1 MTLCHMYDIHVIL
14 SALFKIIVCLIDSMK
29 VCKRH
34 SEYMTKAE
42 ITTIKN
48 CEYCRLE
55 NMF

>member
-1 MTLCHMYDIHVIL
+1 MTSCHIHYIHVIL
-14 SALFKIIVCLIDSMK
+14 SAFFKIIVCPIDSMK

-34 SEYMTKAE
+34 SQHMTKAE